1 MMIEINNLLKTY
13 GGVRALEIEGL
24 SVGQG
29 EIVGVAGN
37 NGAGKT
43 TLLRSLLDL
52 IRVDRGRIRIDGED
66 VQSST
71 AWKRAT
77 GSYLDPSFV
86 IGYLRPSEYFDVVS
100 RLYEFDDLE
109 ARLAPYEAFFRG
121 DIARERKFI
130 RDLSAG
136 NVDKVGITAA
146 FLPRPQIILLDEPFA
161 HLDPAGR
168 AWLKAHMR
176 NVHRDHGTTFL
187 ISSHDLA
194 DVLDVCGRLIL
205 LRDGLVVE
213 DVRTEGLTLAE
224 LERRFLSG

>member
-1 MMIEINNLLKTY
+1 MIEINHLLKTY
-13 GGVRALEIEGL
+13 GSVRALEIEGL

-29 EIVGVAGN
+29 EIVGIAGN

-66 VQSST
+66 VQSSA
-71 AWKRAT
+71 AWKRTT

-86 IGYLRPSEYFDVVS
+86 IGYLRPSEYFEVVS

-109 ARLAPYEAFFRG
+109 ARLAAYESFFRG

-146 FLPRPQIILLDEPFA
+146 FLPSPQLILLDEPFA

-176 NVHRDHGTTFL
+176 DVHRDRGITFL

-224 LERRFLSG
+224 LERRFLSS

>member
-1 MMIEINNLLKTY
+1 MIEINDLLKTY

-29 EIVGVAGN
+29 EIVGIAGN

-52 IRVDRGRIRIDGED
+52 IRVDRGQIRIEGED

-71 AWKRAT
+71 AWKRST

-86 IGYLRPSEYFDVVS
+86 IGYLRPLEYFEVVS

-109 ARLAPYEAFFRG
+109 ARLAGYESFFRG
-121 DIARERKFI
+121 NIARERKFI

-176 NVHRDHGTTFL
+176 DDHRDRGTTYL

-194 DVLDVCGRLIL
+194 DVLDVCGRLVL
-205 LRDGLVVE
+205 LRDGLIVE
-213 DVRTEGLTLAE
+213 DVQTEGLLLAD
-224 LERRFLSG
+224 LERRFLIS